1 MPIYSSISK
10 LRKSFKILLF
20 FIFVFLQNCDS
31 EIEEGVRKSDLKK
44 DIEFITDYG
53 SIVMRLSDQTPKH
66 RNNFIKLVNK
76 RFYDSLSFHRVI
88 QNFIIQTGD
97 PESKNPDSE
106 KEIGASDLPYRIP
119 AEFKSNLF
127 HKRGALNAAREG
139 DDSNPE
145 RASSST
151 QFTIIQGRIY
161 NDSTLN
167 YQLSRINEWL
177 AYNNI
182 INNPEYKIK
191 FEELQ
196 NIIKNR
202 DTTKRE
208 LYESIKMDFDS
219 LTKVEVEVMDK
230 YTYPK
235 LHREIYKTQGGAAHL
250 DQNYTVFGEVI
261 KGMDVV
267 DSIAAVSTNKKD
279 KPIKDV
285 KIITARLIKR
295 KKYEPTN

>member
-1 MPIYSSISK
+1 MPSISSMLK
-10 LRKSFKILLF
+10 LLKSFKVLLIF
-20 FIFVFLQNCDS
+20 LFVFSQSCDS
-31 EIEEGVRKSDLKK
+31 KIEEGVKISDLKK

-53 SIVMRLSDQTPKH
+53 SIVMRLSDETPKH
-66 RNNFIKLVNK
+66 RNNFIKLVNQK
-76 RFYDSLSFHRVI
+76 FYDSISFHRVI

-97 PESKNPDSE
+97 PESKKENPE
-106 KEIGASDLPYRIP
+106 KELGASDLPYKVS
-119 AEFKSNLF
+119 AEFKPNLF

-151 QFTIIQGRIY
+151 QFTIVQGRIY

-182 INNPEYKIK
+182 INNPEHKIK

-208 LYESIKMDFDS
+208 LYESIKKDFDS

-235 LHREIYKTQGGAAHL
+235 LHREIYKTLGGAAHL

-261 KGMDVV
+261 QGMNVV
-267 DSIAAVSTNKKD
+267 DSIAAVSTNEKD

-285 KIITARLIKR
+285 KIIMARLIKR

>member
-1 MPIYSSISK
+1 MPSISSMFR
-10 LRKSFKILLF
+10 LLKSFKVLLIF
-20 FIFVFLQNCDS
+20 LFVFSQSCNS
-31 EIEEGVRKSDLKK
+31 KIKEGVRISDLKK

-53 SIVMRLSDQTPKH
+53 SIVIRLSDETPKH
-66 RNNFIKLVNK
+66 RNNFIKLVNEK
-76 RFYDSLSFHRVI
+76 FYDSISFHRVI

-97 PESKNPDSE
+97 PESKKVNPE
-106 KEIGASDLPYRIP
+106 KELGASDLPYKVP
-119 AEFKSNLF
+119 AEFKPNLF

-151 QFTIIQGRIY
+151 QFTIVQGRIY

-182 INNPEYKIK
+182 INNPEHKIK

-208 LYESIKMDFDS
+208 HYESIKKDFDS

-230 YTYPK
+230 FTYPK
-235 LHREIYKTQGGAAHL
+235 LHREIYKTLGGAAHL

-261 KGMDVV
+261 KGMNVV
-267 DSIAAVSTNKKD
+267 DSIAAVSTNEKD